1 MYGKAYA
8 KYVLL
13 RLELATC
20 ELDRTHD
27 FSARSIEH
35 VFPQNPDED
44 SEWVEKEE
52 ADDLIGFVHSVGN
65 LVLLSKGKNSSAS
78 NLDFDDKKEK
88 YLKKRV
94 SDYPRSIEVL
104 GYDDWDSEVIDER
117 TEEAGV
123 KILESLE

>member
-13 RLELATC
+13 RLELVSS
-20 ELDRTHD
+20 EIDRVHQ

-35 VFPQNPDED
+35 VFPQNPADD
-44 SEWVEKEE
+44 SDWVDKEG
-52 ADDLIGFVHSVGN
+52 ADDLISFVHSVGN
-65 LVLLSKGKNSSAS
+65 LVLLSRGKNSSAS
-78 NLDFDDKKEK
+78 NLEFDAKKEK

-104 GYDDWDSEVIDER
+104 GYDDWDKDIVDER
-117 TEEAGV
+117 TDEAGK
-123 KILESLE
+123 KILEPIG